1 MQGEL
6 YIKADH
12 IRSPWPS
19 LSLSLLVCVSVS
31 VSLGLCVCQCRS
43 MLARACALSLS
54 LSLRL
59 SLSLS
64 LSLSRSLSL
73 SLSLSPFL
81 TLFRPPS
88 LPPSPHPPTLPLC
101 PVEQEGEDGGRSL
114 SASQYT
120 SMHTCVT
127 AHVPQAFQGR
137 TALRQRAHTHTRASL
152 CCSEPHYS
160 FRSNKGICW

>member
-1 MQGEL
+1 MCLSHCSLECVL
-6 YIKADH
+6 Y
-12 IRSPWPS
+12 RM
-19 LSLSLLVCVSVS
+19 SLSLLVCVSVS

-64 LSLSRSLSL
+64 ISLFLSL
-73 SLSLSPFL
+73 SLSLAFSL
-81 TLFRPPS
+81 SYTLSRPPS
-88 LPPSPHPPTLPLC
+88 LLPSPHPPTLPLC

-120 SMHTCVT
+120 SMRTCAT
-127 AHVPQAFQGR
+127 AHLPQSFQGR
-137 TALRQRAHTHTRASL
+137 TALRPRALTHTHVRPCDAHHKDERVCVSHRIL
-152 CCSEPHYS
+152 
-160 FRSNKGICW
+160 